1 MKNKIQFL
9 IILVIFVMLSSCNNK
24 VKLIYSDSDHFT
36 VEDSVSTLEKNGWY
50 IEESTLSNEELT
62 TYMINYMRYTDEE
75 FDMGPILDCIDI
87 IGPDRLQT
95 NPNTIYSVSFMV
107 FSSEKDALNVYN
119 IYLESIKATDVGIYF
134 ALNKN
139 VLVETNSTEAVELI
153 LLEFVR
159 V

>member
-134 ALNKN
+134 ALDKN
-139 VLVETNSTEAVELI
+139 VLVETNSTEAVELV
-153 LLEFVR
+153 LLEFV
-159 V
+159 

>member
-153 LLEFVR
+153 LLDFC
-159 V
+159 